1 MRQQLPL
8 ADPLHAAS
16 RSRLTQA
23 EQPMYAIV
31 MTNSDMGVPPTPTE
45 LPDPAGLVQLIAAH
59 QDRAALA
66 ALFNLFGPRV
76 KSMMLKLGAGEALAE
91 DLVQETFLTVWR
103 KAALYSSQR
112 GAAGTWI
119 FTIARN
125 LRIDQLRRQ
134 SNRPY
139 EDLEKVMLAS
149 DAPLGSVLVEQN
161 QVIARVTAAL
171 DTLSAE
177 QRDVVRLSFIHDMPH
192 AQIAETTGIPLGT
205 VKSRLRLAYERLR
218 PLLEDLQ

>member
-1 MRQQLPL
+1 
-8 ADPLHAAS
+8 
-16 RSRLTQA
+16 
-23 EQPMYAIV
+23 MYAVV
-31 MTNSDMGVPPTPTE
+31 MTNSDMGAPPPPTE
-45 LPDPAGLVQLIAAH
+45 LPDPAGLVQRIATQ

-112 GAAGTWI
+112 GAASTWI

-139 EDLEKVMLAS
+139 EDLEKVTIES
-149 DAPLGSVLVEQN
+149 DAPLGSMLVEQN
-161 QVIARVTAAL
+161 QVVARVTAAL
-171 DTLSAE
+171 ETLSAE
-177 QRDVVRLSFIHDMPH
+177 QRDVIRLSFIHDMPH